1 MYLADV
7 IFLAVLAAIF
17 TGLALGPVW
26 AFSRWRRHAPSR
38 VRQDRRRS

>member
-17 TGLALGPVW
+17 TLLVVGPVW

-38 VRQDRRRS
+38 VQRERRR